1 MNKTDHQEA
10 TKITG
15 IHTKIGKQYYMYT
28 VSLFLTCKTYL
39 FFSTRNGLAIIAI
52 LAQRMSYDHLLSSN
66 QSRIMK
72 LFTSI
77 IAETFLFVMLFG
89 QNLSS
94 PFTKNNQKN
103 ACNNP
108 GSHVWSLYRTTK
120 SPGILPIEI
129 KQVRYTKDMSKPRQL
144 DNVY

>member
-1 MNKTDHQEA
+1 
-10 TKITG
+10 
-15 IHTKIGKQYYMYT
+15 
-28 VSLFLTCKTYL
+28 
-39 FFSTRNGLAIIAI
+39 
-52 LAQRMSYDHLLSSN
+52 
-66 QSRIMK
+66 MK
-72 LFTSI
+72 YFTSI

-89 QNLSS
+89 QNLSR

-108 GSHVWSLYRTTK
+108 GAHVWSLYRTTK
-120 SPGILPIEI
+120 SSGILPIEI